1 MFTMVHMPSASIIA
15 NERQERE
22 ASSLIDRI
30 THALSSEQVLK
41 AVVQGLPAEVIDG
54 VRESL
59 MTERNELIGSLQA
72 YQRAQNGEP
81 QELKSRAG
89 SDLGSLLI
97 AARVARGW
105 KQKDLARRLFLPEQQ
120 IQRYEAERYRNI
132 TLAGL
137 IRVARALGVCLTAD
151 ISRPL
156 EEAWLP
162 SSKMS
167 QSELQKVL
175 KHARAHGWLDS
186 LGQSDESAISQLR
199 RTVAD
204 HVGEYGTPSLLR
216 TGMNVTHNGEED
228 WLLLAWKAQ
237 VTITAKKQFP
247 RGRTKYSPL
256 DVSWLRDL
264 VQLSASDDGPAR
276 ARDLLAEHGIIL
288 IAEPQITGMK
298 VDGAAFLVE
307 DMPVIG
313 MTLRRDYLDNF
324 WFTLLHELAHV
335 ILHYRTGLASGFFDD
350 VEHKEDNNVVVDE
363 MEQQAN
369 QFASNLLIPEELWR
383 RSPARIAKTAE
394 PIERLAKQLGIAP
407 AIVFGRVRMERKDYK
422 LFSDKIG
429 RGKVR
434 KLLLPQLTEASYE
447 SVA

>member
-1 MFTMVHMPSASIIA
+1 MPTTSIIA
-15 NERQERE
+15 NDRQERE
-22 ASSLIDRI
+22 VSTLVEQI

-41 AVVQGLPAEVIDG
+41 AIVEGLPSEVIDG
-54 VRESL
+54 VRHSL
-59 MTERNELIGSLQA
+59 TAERNELIDSLQA
-72 YQRAQNGEP
+72 YQNAKDGAPEQ
-81 QELKSRAG
+81 LKLRAG
-89 SDLGSLLI
+89 SDLGALLI

-105 KQKDLARRLFLPEQQ
+105 KQKDLARRLFIPDQQ

-137 IRVARALGVCLTAD
+137 IRVARALGVRVTAD

-156 EEAWLP
+156 EDTWLP

-167 QSELQKVL
+167 QSDLQKVL
-175 KHARAHGWLDS
+175 KHARTHGWLES
-186 LGQSDESAISQLR
+186 SGQSDESAISQLR

-204 HVGEYGTPSLLR
+204 HVSEYGTPSLLR
-216 TGMNVTHNGEED
+216 TGMNVKHDREED

-237 VTITAKKQFP
+237 VTITAKKRISQN
-247 RGRTKYSPL
+247 RTKYRPL
-256 DVSWLRDL
+256 DVSWLKDL
-264 VQLSASDDGPAR
+264 VQLSALEDGPVR
-276 ARDLLAEHGIIL
+276 ARDLLAEHGITL
-288 IAEPQITGMK
+288 IAEPQIAGMK
-298 VDGAAFLVE
+298 VDGAAFLVD
-307 DMPVIG
+307 DMPIIG

-324 WFTLLHELAHV
+324 WFTLLHEIAHV

-350 VEHKEDNNVVVDE
+350 VEHENEDESVIDE
-363 MEQQAN
+363 MEQEAN
-369 QFASNLLIPEELWR
+369 QFASNLLIPDELWK

-394 PIERLAKQLGIAP
+394 PIERLARQLGIAP
-407 AIVFGRVRMERKDYK
+407 AIVFGRVRMERKNYK
-422 LFSDKIG
+422 LFSEKIG